1 MTSLEASTLLFTWF
15 KDNDSFEMGEDF
27 IKIVTITDTPRRDKA
42 AVKIA
47 LDRFVGNSVLS
58 KTIIE
63 DSEFWVLEKPF
74 VAYEQTLTISPES
87 ALHVSNLVNKACEN
101 LNIESELCDPSNIT
115 ERDLQNLLYLC
126 GRLFEE
132 PENKA

>member
-47 LDRFVGNSVLS
+47 LDRFVDNSVLS